1 MDTRQ
6 LGSQPLVLASKLRS
20 QFNQERSFRLDLFML
35 FEQCLITGFVAQG
48 VTLLSPAERDRA
60 GVSRLRT

>member
-6 LGSQPLVLASKLRS
+6 LSPQPFVLASKLRS

-35 FEQCLITGFVAQG
+35 FEQCLITSFVAQG
-48 VTLLSPAERDRA
+48 VTLLS
-60 GVSRLRT
+60 